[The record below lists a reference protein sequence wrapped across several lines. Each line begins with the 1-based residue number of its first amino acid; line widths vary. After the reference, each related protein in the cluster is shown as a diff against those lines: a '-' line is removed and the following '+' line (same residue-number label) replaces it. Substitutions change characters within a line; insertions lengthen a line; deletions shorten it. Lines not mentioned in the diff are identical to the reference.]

1 MTDPILEYKQKP
13 LEGYG
18 TSNENLINIVP
29 YNDLF
34 GKLGALAD
42 TPAPA
47 NLQMPDLSKL
57 LTQPQIPG
65 PLAKLDLG
73 YQNPTDNLWAKS
85 TETLRQKNPDLF
97 NPVHRVTALPGS
109 FIKQYTNT
117 DSNYDNMFTRA
128 AGQFSKAAIIGGTI
142 GGTIGAGV
150 SAPLGGVG
158 AIPGWGIGAI
168 VAGVGSLL
176 GLMETSGKQGF
187 KFNVNNQEETSQK
200 QSGFFNSLGGFTNN
214 IVDRSFETSIG
225 GTAALLATPFG
236 AMAGKDFYN
245 MGENPLSSYL
255 ANSLE
260 ESEFKMKLSNNY
272 LNKGPIAKFF
282 TREGFSN
289 DIADYVGFTVG
300 MIAGTKIQGGANLVA
315 GKIAGLGAEA
325 LGFTESAAK
334 MSTVGL
340 LRSPSGFLLGRNT
353 TLANQAGLTATKGL
367 SAITTG
373 KNIALAADELI
384 PMFKSGFG
392 GGIKQLAT
400 GIYSKG
406 LKAGVSDV
414 FSNYGT
420 KLTNLF
426 KDGSVGLSYLKNFER
441 TALASFGEARVEGL
455 QTYQNVYDS
464 AIKNGYTPE
473 QAIEK
478 ATKAANK
485 ALFGNM
491 VLLGITNQVALN
503 NLIESPSRLKS
514 LTKWFDDAWKYDGST
529 RNILK
534 NALTIKGDSLLKNV
548 GRNFL
553 IEGFVEELGQHA
565 ISEGAKNYIM
575 NKNNPIHQS
584 YWGEFIDAYKEGL
597 SSDEGISNWFGGG
610 LFGAAMGLGGGGL
623 SLMRDKKAAKA
634 YSLDPSFL
642 QRVSKF
648 ETATEFFANHMSP
661 YNGQLYSTYSATE
674 VNGQKVYQEDIDGDL
689 RFVDDPTRIVKLYQA
704 LSHINRLGE
713 DQSKVLTAPII
724 SNIANLNENDPMYAE
739 HKEAIESV
747 REYFDYLDLSEK
759 IYSGQSDAFMSSKQD
774 IEEQIAEINGHLS
787 NKSLDPVIESN
798 LTTSKEQ
805 LQEQL
810 DNINQ
815 HLTKINSSKSM
826 VEASKK
832 EAPKSIADYAEANEF
847 KKTSIMKG
855 LQLLH
860 NTSQELNDVFS
871 FKHDLEPLYIDLVKT
886 NHVADYVTRGVEEK
900 LFAEL
905 DAFEKDLTTSDN
917 LTFMGSTFKDKDEVR
932 YKISEFKKSLE
943 EQVDLYKKILFRYG
957 NPVTTAI
964 LKNKDGKN
972 FKHNVYVDTKALLRS
987 AVAQRHLS
995 DKYRKNEE
1003 LKNNIQLETI
1013 LNNPELYQKYLDPK
1027 FTYDDLLKDIDKG
1040 IFNVK
1045 IKTKIEDYLPEVKE
1059 KLNNIQEEYEKQQ
1072 TLLENNPNDPA
1083 IIAEI
1088 SRLQDEYNQ
1097 IQQDN
1102 KKEKQEVEID
1112 DFKATRAITDPIE
1125 VSFKQLKTYQKNQ
1138 QDIQDIL
1145 ILIGL

>member
-34 GKLGALAD
+34 GKLGALSD

-85 TETLRQKNPDLF
+85 TETLKQKNPELF
-97 NPVHRVTALPGS
+97 NPIRRVTALPGS
-109 FIKQYTNT
+109 FIKEYTNT

-128 AGQFSKAAIIGGTI
+128 AGQFSKGAIVGGAV
-142 GGTIGAGV
+142 GGTIGAGI
-150 SAPLGGVG
+150 SAPVGGVG
-158 AIPGWGIGAI
+158 AIPGWGVGAI
-168 VAGVGSLL
+168 VGGVAGLL
-176 GLMETSGKQGF
+176 GLAETSGKQGF
-187 KFNVNNQEETSQK
+187 KFDVNNREETSQK
-200 QSGFFNSLGGFTNN
+200 QSGFFNTLGGFANN
-214 IVDRSFETSIG
+214 VVDRSFEASVG

-245 MGENPLSSYL
+245 MGENPVSSYL
-255 ANSLE
+255 AESLE
-260 ESEFKMKLSNNY
+260 NSEFKMKLSDNY
-272 LNKGPIAKFF
+272 LNSGPMAKFF

-289 DIADYVGFTVG
+289 DIADMVGFTVG
-300 MIAGTKIQGGANLVA
+300 MVAGTKMQGLANVGA
-315 GKIAGLGAEA
+315 GKLAGLGAEA

-367 SAITTG
+367 SAIATG
-373 KNIALAADELI
+373 KNIALAADELV

-441 TALASFGEARVEGL
+441 TALASYGEARVEGL
-455 QTYQNVYDS
+455 QTYNDTYNA
-464 AIKNGYTPE
+464 AIKNGNTPE

-478 ATKAANK
+478 ATQAANK

-491 VLLGITNQVALN
+491 ILLGVTNQVALN

-514 LTKWFDDAWKYDGST
+514 LSKWFDDAWKYDGST

-565 ISEGAKNYIM
+565 ISEGAKNYVM

-610 LFGAAMGLGGGGL
+610 LFGAAMGLGGGGMNL
-623 SLMRDKKAAKA
+623 IKDKKAAKE
-634 YSLDPSFL
+634 YSLEPGFM

-661 YNGQLYSTYSATE
+661 FNGQIYSTYSE
-674 VNGQKVYQEDIDGDL
+674 NEINGQKVYEENVDGDL
-689 RFVDDPTRIVKLYQA
+689 RFVDDPTRIVKLYQT
-704 LSHINRLGE
+704 LSHINRLSD
-713 DQSKVLTAPII
+713 DQSKVLTSQAI
-724 SNIANLNENDPMYAE
+724 SNLSDLNENDPKYAE
-739 HKEAIESV
+739 QKEAISALKD
-747 REYFDYLDLSEK
+747 YFDYLDFSEK
-759 IYSGQSDAFMSSKQD
+759 MNEGRSDSFTKIKED
-774 IEEQIAEINGHLS
+774 LNNQISEIDDHLK
-787 NKSLDPVIESN
+787 NTSLDSLVQSN
-798 LTTSKEQ
+798 LNTTKEQ
-805 LQEQL
+805 LVEQL
-810 DNINQ
+810 NTIDSQ
-815 HLTKINSSKSM
+815 LSKIKGSRSM
-826 VEASKK
+826 IEASKR
-832 EAPKSIADYAEANEF
+832 EAPKSIADYAEANQD
-847 KKTSIMKG
+847 KKVAIMKG
-855 LQLLH
+855 LQILH
-860 NTSQELNDVFS
+860 NTSQEYSDMFS
-871 FKHDLEPLYIDLVKT
+871 FKNDLEPLYVDLVKT
-886 NHVADYVTRGVEEK
+886 NHVADYVSRGVEEK

-905 DAFEKDLTTSDN
+905 DAFEKD
-917 LTFMGSTFKDKDEVR
+917 
-932 YKISEFKKSLE
+932 
-943 EQVDLYKKILFRYG
+943 
-957 NPVTTAI
+957 
-964 LKNKDGKN
+964 
-972 FKHNVYVDTKALLRS
+972 
-987 AVAQRHLS
+987 
-995 DKYRKNEE
+995 
-1003 LKNNIQLETI
+1003 
-1013 LNNPELYQKYLDPK
+1013 
-1027 FTYDDLLKDIDKG
+1027 
-1040 IFNVK
+1040 
-1045 IKTKIEDYLPEVKE
+1045 
-1059 KLNNIQEEYEKQQ
+1059 
-1072 TLLENNPNDPA
+1072 
-1083 IIAEI
+1083 
-1088 SRLQDEYNQ
+1088 
-1097 IQQDN
+1097 
-1102 KKEKQEVEID
+1102 
-1112 DFKATRAITDPIE
+1112 
-1125 VSFKQLKTYQKNQ
+1125 
-1138 QDIQDIL
+1138 
-1145 ILIGL
+1145 